1 MRPNEPPCLKG
12 LPVND
17 HDPPQEPENPLT
29 PLVGAIISDFSQR
42 HDLAVVVALHAR
54 LAEVCGDDTLLNIV
68 CDQTGCHLHVTT
80 FAIGDCCKDD

>member
-1 MRPNEPPCLKG
+1 M
-12 LPVND
+12 ND
-17 HDPPQEPENPLT
+17 HDPPQESENPLT

-42 HDLAVVVALHAR
+42 HDLAEVVALHAR

-80 FAIGDCCKDD
+80 FGVCCQPN